1 MQMKNAERDYTVAY
15 RCFDVEDPALQD
27 PFLLK
32 NVGVTI
38 AESFFKHALNLN
50 YEKIKKLK
58 KVVDKK

>member
-1 MQMKNAERDYTVAY
+1 MQMRNAERDYTVAY

-38 AESFFKHALNLN
+38 AESFFKHVLELA
-50 YEKIKKLK
+50 E
-58 KVVDKK
+58 

>member
-15 RCFDVEDPALQD
+15 RCFDVEDPALQG

-38 AESFFKHALNLN
+38 AESFF
-50 YEKIKKLK
+50 
-58 KVVDKK
+58 